1 MASSIPLPP
10 LGKARTVKGVFS
22 RETSIRITIQA
33 APSVIWALLTNA
45 SGFPR
50 WNSTV
55 LSLEG
60 EIKLGEHIKLTS
72 ILAPKRSFKL
82 KVSEMEPEKRL
93 VWEDAQG
100 RRVYTLTLMEQG
112 TVLFSMVEKIG
123 GLLFPLY
130 ANYIPSFDK
139 TFEQFAADL
148 KKQAEATAHNN
159 Q

>member
-1 MASSIPLPP
+1 MRHCKEAFAT
-10 LGKARTVKGVFS
+10 K
-22 RETSIRITIQA
+22 ITIQA
-33 APSVIWALLTNA
+33 LPSVIWAFLTNA

-60 EIKLGEHIKLTS
+60 EIKWGEQIKLTS
-72 ILAPKRSFKL
+72 TLAPKRSFKL
-82 KVSEMEPEKRL
+82 KVTELEPEKRL
-93 VWEDAQG
+93 VWADAQG
-100 RRVYTLTLMEQG
+100 RRVYTLTPMEQG
-112 TVLFSMVEKIG
+112 VVLFSMAETIG

-148 KKQAEATAHNN
+148 KKQAEATAHTN